1 MKKCLAL
8 LLALGMLLSLAA
20 CSEGEIEKIE
30 KETTANAQQETPA
43 ADEKTEEADEK
54 PLKLWE
60 SIWNGDM
67 SQYEAMVPAEVLE
80 QQKSIY
86 GAEYTQWMEDGKQ
99 SLKEAVEE
107 SLQENGKITL
117 TVTARETLPEADV
130 KRIGEAVKN
139 MYELDETKVMAAH
152 KLDVTATYEKEGVAE
167 ESAEMYV
174 MQYGDRWYLISYMVY
189 GEEANVD
196 FFLG

>member
-167 ESAEMYV
+167 ESAQMYV
-174 MQYGDRWYLISYMVY
+174 MQYGDQWYLISYMVY

-196 FFLG
+196 FFF